1 MPDTPMAGE
10 AGEYLGQ
17 RSVIEVSSSGVAWP
31 AIIGGA
37 FASVALAVLLFT
49 LGTGFGL
56 ASVSPWARAGAS
68 VTTVT
73 VVTGVWLIVLHWLAS
88 GLGGYLTGRLRTKWV
103 GLHTHEVFFRDTAN
117 GFLSWAVASV
127 TGVMIVAAT
136 SAFVVSETASTGASV
151 ASNIAGSATQ
161 AATRSDGPDTGPS
174 AYLVD
179 RLFRTHKPGTPG
191 LDTDTKAQTGQI
203 IRNGLVTGDVPAAD
217 KIYLAQLVSAH
228 TGVSPEEAG
237 TRVDQLIAD
246 AKTAESKALQT
257 IDAARKAGATLS
269 IFTALAMLIGAFVAC
284 AAAALG
290 GQQRDEY

>member
-103 GLHTHEVFFRDTAN
+103 GLHTHEVFFQPRPQQDPM
-117 GFLSWAVASV
+117 VR
-127 TGVMIVAAT
+127 
-136 SAFVVSETASTGASV
+136 
-151 ASNIAGSATQ
+151 TQ
-161 AATRSDGPDTGPS
+161 APALIWSIGCSGPIS
-174 AYLVD
+174 RA
-179 RLFRTHKPGTPG
+179 RL
-191 LDTDTKAQTGQI
+191 A
-203 IRNGLVTGDVPAAD
+203 
-217 KIYLAQLVSAH
+217 
-228 TGVSPEEAG
+228 
-237 TRVDQLIAD
+237 
-246 AKTAESKALQT
+246 
-257 IDAARKAGATLS
+257 
-269 IFTALAMLIGAFVAC
+269 
-284 AAAALG
+284 
-290 GQQRDEY
+290 